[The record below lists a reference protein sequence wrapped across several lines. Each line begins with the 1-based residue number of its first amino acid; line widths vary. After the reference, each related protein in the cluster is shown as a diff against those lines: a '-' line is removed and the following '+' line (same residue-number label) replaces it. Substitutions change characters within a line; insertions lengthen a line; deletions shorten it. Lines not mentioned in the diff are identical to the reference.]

1 MTRWVAL
8 AAAPIAVTVV
18 ALRRELLSLY
28 GPGFR
33 DGAAALSVLAL
44 GHLVNATFGLS
55 GWILTVSGRSRIVL
69 VNNIVA
75 AVVNVIMGLTL
86 IPRFGLVG
94 TALAALGSVT
104 LLNLLVLVEVWHI
117 HGVHPFNLSVPKP
130 FLAAAVALAVELA
143 IAGNVNPVALRIP
156 LVIVAGLATY
166 VLTFVALGL
175 AQEDRRMLAGFAK
188 RLRAWFGPR

>member
-1 MTRWVAL
+1 
-8 AAAPIAVTVV
+8 
-18 ALRRELLSLY
+18 
-28 GPGFR
+28 
-33 DGAAALSVLAL
+33 
-44 GHLVNATFGLS
+44 
-55 GWILTVSGRSRIVL
+55 
-69 VNNIVA
+69 
-75 AVVNVIMGLTL
+75 
-86 IPRFGLVG
+86 
-94 TALAALGSVT
+94 
-104 LLNLLVLVEVWHI
+104 
-117 HGVHPFNLSVPKP
+117 VPKP